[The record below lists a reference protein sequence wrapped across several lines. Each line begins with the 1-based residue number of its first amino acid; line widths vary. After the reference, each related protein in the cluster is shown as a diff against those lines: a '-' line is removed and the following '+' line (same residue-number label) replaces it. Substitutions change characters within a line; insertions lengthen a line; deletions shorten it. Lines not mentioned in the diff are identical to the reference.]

1 MNTNIS
7 TNNAEENTP
16 MSQVSMRKGF
26 WFYFKH
32 KGNDISVHG
41 SGLTATET
49 VYVNNH
55 PVSIKRNFI
64 HFISKHSFVHDGVS
78 YDVEINVK
86 GIFSKDR
93 NMSVTL
99 FADGELVNVETYAF
113 KPNKGGLEFVKEDA
127 WKIILAFSGL
137 VAIGYFVGYFVG
149 VYGTKFFMY
158 LFN

>member
-1 MNTNIS
+1 MKTNIS

-64 HFISKHSFVHDGVS
+64 HFISKHSFVHDGTS
-78 YDVEINVK
+78 YDIEINVK

-93 NMSVTL
+93 NMTVTL

-113 KPNKGGLEFVKEDA
+113 RPNKGGIEFIKEDIR
-127 WKIILAFSGL
+127 KIVLAFFGL
-137 VAIGYFVGYFVG
+137 FAIGYLFGKFG
-149 VYGTKFFMY
+149 AKFFMY
-158 LFN
+158 FFN